1 MQPITF
7 YTFTDIHQQVM
18 DKFEHKAYIEREIIY
33 IRVSSV
39 KRGSIGDLS
48 GLYKSLKQ
56 HVAVKSLKSLQTK
69 ARNNDTLLAID
80 YIIIR
85 NELYANEL
93 TRVKHILNDL
103 PNILPINEKRTGFM
117 KLLIDK
123 QDMIINDTRFD
134 IYRKPKNN
142 SIDQVKDIPKQ
153 DDDQLMSDDSYD
165 SSYSEDDDSDTN
177 DEPGDMY
184 EKYQKPLLLQL
195 DTIIE
200 KTLQI
205 I

>member
-1 MQPITF
+1 
-7 YTFTDIHQQVM
+7 M

-39 KRGSIGDLS
+39 KKGSIGDLS
-48 GLYKSLKQ
+48 GLYKALKQ

-134 IYRKPKNN
+134 IYRRAENN

-153 DDDQLMSDDSYD
+153 DNDQLMSDDGYD

-177 DEPGDMY
+177 DEPVDMY